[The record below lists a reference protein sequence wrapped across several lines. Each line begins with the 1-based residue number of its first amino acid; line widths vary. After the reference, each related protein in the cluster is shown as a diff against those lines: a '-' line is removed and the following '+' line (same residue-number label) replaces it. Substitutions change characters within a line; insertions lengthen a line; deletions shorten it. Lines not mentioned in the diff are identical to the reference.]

1 MSGRGYTHFTDEKP
15 ETQIKQ
21 LFTIM
26 LPTSGSGSYL
36 LITSLPRSCLGRGG
50 MAGSTPLDQDNRT
63 EECVIY
69 EQNEIS
75 NQTAA
80 GGGLK
85 ELSWEL
91 GLPLPSFLGLGLTA
105 GSLGLGG

>member
-1 MSGRGYTHFTDEKP
+1 
-15 ETQIKQ
+15 
-21 LFTIM
+21 
-26 LPTSGSGSYL
+26 
-36 LITSLPRSCLGRGG
+36 

-105 GSLGLGG
+105 GSLGPWGLNWTWSLMANLHPTPPRLLA